1 MQTLTQTTYDNT
13 DYAAAYAERNATHKA
28 VLKRGLRR
36 MTQVAVKGRT
46 AGVKMRAGRR
56 SAQIISHLKRMGG

>member
-1 MQTLTQTTYDNT
+1 MQTLTYTAYDNT
-13 DYAAAYAERNATHKA
+13 DYAAAYAERDAAHRA

-36 MTQVAVKGRT
+36 LAQVAVNGRT
-46 AGVKMRAGRR
+46 PEVKMRAGRR

>member
-13 DYAAAYAERNATHKA
+13 DYAAAYAERDATHKA
-28 VLKRGLRR
+28 VLKRDLRR
-36 MTQVAVKGRT
+36 LAQVAVNGRT